1 MSFGNHRNSVR
12 DRNGPNMFTAIQ
24 IQNPALMKAFREVQC
39 KAVEDNYYAKNYIV
53 PLEEAHITISV
64 MECQDLEFAAQ
75 EFSRVLEEN
84 REELSSL
91 RSEVEFIGT
100 DTFGDKVLYVKPS
113 SGLQFLS
120 KARDILK
127 KNILDNQERG
137 KMKDHCY
144 PHYNPHLTIFH
155 IR

>member
-1 MSFGNHRNSVR
+1 MSFGNNRNNVR

-24 IQNPALMKAFREVQC
+24 IQNPALLKAFREVQC
-39 KAVEDNYYAKNYIV
+39 MAVEDNYYAKNYIV

-91 RSEVEFIGT
+91 RSEVEFTGT
-100 DTFGDKVLYVKPS
+100 ETFGDKVLYVKPS

-144 PHYNPHLTIFH
+144 PHYNPHLTMFH